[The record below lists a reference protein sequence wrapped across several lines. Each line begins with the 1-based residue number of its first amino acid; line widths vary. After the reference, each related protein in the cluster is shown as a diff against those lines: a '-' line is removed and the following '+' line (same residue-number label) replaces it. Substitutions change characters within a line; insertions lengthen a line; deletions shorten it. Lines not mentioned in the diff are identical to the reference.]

1 MAISQQEI
9 YDEYYKQGEKDKN
22 ELINAKK
29 DTAKSDEE
37 TIKAY
42 ADASVQAITDGY
54 NADVAETTESYES
67 AFRENDIQVKL
78 NERYLERKAA
88 EMGLTDSG
96 MNRTQMTA
104 NQISYANQK
113 GALTAQKQKAI
124 DTLAATM
131 RSKITEVET
140 KRDDSLAQVK
150 SNLNNDIAQINADY
164 SSSVREQ
171 AAETYNTIYKT
182 EAEEA
187 SKYNYVYNDKGE
199 VVGKYTD
206 DERENAWNN
215 LCTLFDEGE
224 NVDLNNAKTLISD
237 FAKTYGAS
245 EVEQQILYNKAVASH
260 NKTSQN
266 TGNEE
271 QRKQAFSDLNS
282 VFDANAV
289 SDPNIAAGM
298 ICEFSNKYGITDAE
312 RFLLLNKAGITP
324 EEYDAYLDSDQDSM
338 FITPE
343 EYNSAVAPPGY
354 DNKDGTEYV
363 AYTGENKPTGR
374 LSKEWS
380 GSLGSLNYVFKIVTD
395 TKNRGLGDD
404 KGVDN
409 NDVVTIYYPDGET
422 VVAENVQ
429 IKDLPKG
436 IRQTITNMAHEN
448 EGKSFVYSCDLS
460 DLN

>member
-187 SKYNYVYNDKGE
+187 SKLSYR
-199 VVGKYTD
+199 
-206 DERENAWNN
+206 ER
-215 LCTLFDEGE
+215 CHQ
-224 NVDLNNAKTLISD
+224 K
-237 FAKTYGAS
+237 
-245 EVEQQILYNKAVASH
+245 
-260 NKTSQN
+260 
-266 TGNEE
+266 
-271 QRKQAFSDLNS
+271 
-282 VFDANAV
+282 
-289 SDPNIAAGM
+289 
-298 ICEFSNKYGITDAE
+298 
-312 RFLLLNKAGITP
+312 
-324 EEYDAYLDSDQDSM
+324 
-338 FITPE
+338 
-343 EYNSAVAPPGY
+343 
-354 DNKDGTEYV
+354 
-363 AYTGENKPTGR
+363 
-374 LSKEWS
+374 
-380 GSLGSLNYVFKIVTD
+380 
-395 TKNRGLGDD
+395 
-404 KGVDN
+404 
-409 NDVVTIYYPDGET
+409 
-422 VVAENVQ
+422 
-429 IKDLPKG
+429 
-436 IRQTITNMAHEN
+436 
-448 EGKSFVYSCDLS
+448 
-460 DLN
+460 